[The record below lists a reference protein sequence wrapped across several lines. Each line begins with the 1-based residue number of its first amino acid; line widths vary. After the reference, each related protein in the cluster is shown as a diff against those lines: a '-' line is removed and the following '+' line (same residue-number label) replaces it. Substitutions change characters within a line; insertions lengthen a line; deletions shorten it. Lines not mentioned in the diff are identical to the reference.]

1 MAAIPEKMKAAV
13 THGPSDVRIEEIPVP
28 AHEPDKVLVK
38 VAACGICGTDVHI
51 MDGHMRPA
59 WPPYYPFI
67 QGHEWCGEVAAVGS
81 GAGTALE
88 IGDRVIMEPTIG
100 CGHCATCIR
109 GAYHLCERAGEP
121 DGGGS
126 GGYRLLGHTA
136 DGAFSEYGSAP
147 PNNLHKMPESMSW
160 EDAVIVNQVVVALHA
175 LDRGKVEPA
184 DRVAILGPGL
194 LGLSV
199 LQLAKA
205 MGASRTYITGR
216 GYRLDIARELGAD
229 VVIDIT
235 KEDPV
240 KVVMKD
246 TGGGGVD
253 LAVECAGPPEAMEQA
268 IGMVRRGGRAVLE
281 GINGGKSV
289 PFISDRIVLD
299 EIAVSGGR
307 GSPNCYPRAIEMMT
321 QGVIDTP
328 RMLTHSYPID
338 EFAEA
343 MRMFKAREDGVMR
356 VMIKP

>member
-1 MAAIPEKMKAAV
+1 MPTIPEKMKAAV

-59 WPPYYPFI
+59 WPPYYPFT

-81 GAGTALE
+81 DSGSALKP
-88 IGDRVIMEPTIG
+88 GDRVIMEPTIG
-100 CGHCATCIR
+100 CVRCATCIR

-121 DGGGS
+121 DGG
-126 GGYRLLGHTA
+126 YKLLGHTA
-136 DGAFSEYGSAP
+136 DGAFSEYGVAP
-147 PNNLHKMPESMSW
+147 PNNLHKMPASMSW
-160 EDAVIVNQVVVALHA
+160 EEAVIVNQVVVALHA

-184 DRVAILGPGL
+184 DQVAILGPGL

-199 LQLAKA
+199 LQLAKT

-240 KVVMKD
+240 EVVMKD
-246 TGGGGVD
+246 TGGRGVD
-253 LAVECAGPPEAMEQA
+253 LSVECAGPPEAMKQA
-268 IGMVRRGGRAVLE
+268 VGRVRRGGRAVLE
-281 GINGGKSV
+281 GINGGENV
-289 PFISDRIVLD
+289 PFVTDRIVLD
-299 EIAVSGGR
+299 EIAVFGGR
-307 GSPNCYPRAIEMMT
+307 GSPNCYPRAIELMT
-321 QGVIDTP
+321 QGVINTP
-328 RMLTHSYPID
+328 RMLTHTFSLD
-338 EFAEA
+338 EFGEA